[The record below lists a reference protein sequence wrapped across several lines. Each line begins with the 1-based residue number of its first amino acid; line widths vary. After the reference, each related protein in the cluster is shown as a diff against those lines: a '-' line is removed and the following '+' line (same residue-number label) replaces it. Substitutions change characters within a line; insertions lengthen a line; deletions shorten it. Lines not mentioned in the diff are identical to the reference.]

1 MALINDTIDQLSYEV
16 GEASGYV
23 DGSRTGYE
31 YGYHDCMLDLVKRH
45 NHAVRSRTRKI
56 KQLLYFTKQK
66 LWGVALLHLTI
77 LTIRLINLLLG
88 LSTMLR
94 KVIILAAYLVEL
106 QEHQISCQMS
116 KTNRK

>member
-31 YGYHDCMLDLVKRH
+31 YGYHDCMLDLAKRH

-66 LWGVALLHLTI
+66 LWGVALLLLTFYVGYLSNGDLSAGVITIPTSLI
-77 LTIRLINLLLG
+77 LIFSKRRWLL
-88 LSTMLR
+88 
-94 KVIILAAYLVEL
+94 
-106 QEHQISCQMS
+106 
-116 KTNRK
+116 

>member
-45 NHAVRSRTRKI
+45 NHAVRSQTRKI
-56 KQLLYFTKQK
+56 KQLLYFMKQK
-66 LWGVALLHLTI
+66 LWGVALLLLTFFI
-77 LTIRLINLLLG
+77 
-88 LSTMLR
+88 
-94 KVIILAAYLVEL
+94 AYLADGDLSAGVITIPTSL
-106 QEHQISCQMS
+106 ILIFS
-116 KTNRK
+116 KRRWLL

>member
-45 NHAVRSRTRKI
+45 NLITRRRTRKI
-56 KQLLYFTKQK
+56 KQLLYLPARGQSQFSFEILYAIVTIIV
-66 LWGVALLHLTI
+66 GVENNLVKGDA
-77 LTIRLINLLLG
+77 IN
-88 LSTMLR
+88 
-94 KVIILAAYLVEL
+94 V
-106 QEHQISCQMS
+106 
-116 KTNRK
+116 N